1 MAETGKDQ
9 APSRHSTNIYYLI
22 QEKQDRKRE
31 RETKSLSLRQSCR
44 QRTSRPTE
52 CSSLP
57 TKLWS
62 PRFLE
67 KVGENVREECVDDPE
82 TRYRSRNVRVT
93 LFRKSSARSCE
104 VPCGLL
110 HLAARLF
117 WCVFLSAGS
126 QNSLCFLL
134 SAPNFKWKQLSSF
147 SHTSA
152 SGDRRRVC
160 VSKDQSQICCCPT
173 SSTWNYASVDG
184 SLCTGGLSKNYKNNH
199 KIQTSRRTGPGS
211 KQQLFLDQQEPK
223 TPKSHVRSQQPCCHM
238 NRKIQHLLKGQEF
251 SRRKRWKNKRTHQRG
266 TDKAASGRGHHMDC
280 EAEKGYNQHQGE
292 VPTDSEPEQDAER
305 SGRQATTTSTPQPWR
320 PWTGLPGRIQENTP
334 PLCPKTVTQEW
345 ASPCPAKANGELEAA
360 QLCL

>member
-1 MAETGKDQ
+1 MAETGKYQ

-31 RETKSLSLRQSCR
+31 WETKSLSLRQSCR

-57 TKLWS
+57 TKLWR

-223 TPKSHVRSQQPCCHM
+223 TPKLHVRSQQPCCHM

-251 SRRKRWKNKRTHQRG
+251 SRRKRRRSSQLCKMKEQKNTSKRNGQSCEWKRPSHGLWSRERTQS
-266 TDKAASGRGHHMDC
+266 APGRGPYRLRARAGRWEIRTASHHYLNSTALATLDR
-280 EAEKGYNQHQGE
+280 AAWTHTGE
-292 VPTDSEPEQDAER
+292 H
-305 SGRQATTTSTPQPWR
+305 STPMPKDS
-320 PWTGLPGRIQENTP
+320 NTRVSF
-334 PLCPKTVTQEW
+334 TM
-345 ASPCPAKANGELEAA
+345 SS
-360 QLCL
+360 